1 MAERLRIDEAL
12 ARALLAAQ
20 FPQWADLPIA
30 PVAVN
35 GWDNKTFRLGGDLSL
50 RMPRHEA
57 YAAQVD
63 KEHRWL
69 PALAGRLPLAIPQP
83 VGRGTPGEGYPLP
96 WSVYRW
102 IDGEPLAGAGAV
114 GEADLARDLASFLT
128 ALQAV
133 PAGEGP
139 AAGAHN
145 FFRGGPLSTYDVQT
159 REAISRLEDAGAAR
173 AAEAVWAQALA
184 SAWRGPPVW
193 VHGDVAAGNLLMRD
207 GRLSAV
213 IDFGCLGTGDPA
225 CDLVMAWTRF
235 AGAARSAFMAA
246 MGLDAQTWARARG
259 WALWKALILA
269 TGISQAAPAQVADA
283 RRVLGEV
290 LQDG

>member
-1 MAERLRIDEAL
+1 MAERLRIDEGL

-20 FPQWADLPIA
+20 FPQWADLPITA
-30 PVAVN
+30 VAVN
-35 GWDNKTFRLGGDLSL
+35 GWDNKTFRLGDELSL

-57 YAAQVD
+57 YAAQVE

-69 PALAGRLPLAIPQP
+69 PVLAAGLSLPIPQP
-83 VGRGTPGEGYPLP
+83 VGRGAPGPGYPLP

-102 IDGEPLAGAGAV
+102 LDGEPLAGAADDV
-114 GEADLARDLASFLT
+114 QLALDLAAFLT
-128 ALQAV
+128 ALQAL

-139 AAGAHN
+139 AAGVHN
-145 FFRGGPLSTYDVQT
+145 FFRGGPLSTYDAQT
-159 REAISRLEDAGAAR
+159 REAIARLDDAGQAR
-173 AAEAVWAQALA
+173 AAQDVWDQALA
-184 SAWRGPPVW
+184 RAWDAPPVW

-207 GRLSAV
+207 GRLAAV

-235 AGAARSAFMAA
+235 EGEARAQFRAA

-269 TGISQAAPAQVADA
+269 TGVSQAAPAQVADA

-290 LQDG
+290 LGDG

>member
-12 ARALLAAQ
+12 ARALVAAQ
-20 FPQWADLPIA
+20 FPQWADLAIA

-35 GWDNKTFRLGGDLSL
+35 GWDNKTFRLGEAHLL

-57 YAAQVD
+57 YAAQVE
-63 KEHRWL
+63 KEQRWL
-69 PALAGRLPLAIPQP
+69 PLLAGRLPTPIPQP
-83 VGRGTPGEGYPLP
+83 VGRGAPGKGYPLP

-102 IDGEPLAGAGAV
+102 IDGAPLAEAGPV
-114 GEADLARDLASFLT
+114 DDMQLASDLASFLG
-128 ALQAV
+128 ALQAI
-133 PAGEGP
+133 AADEGP

-145 FFRGGPLSTYDVQT
+145 FFRGGPLATYDGQT
-159 REAISRLEDAGAAR
+159 REAISRLDDARTAQAAQR
-173 AAEAVWAQALA
+173 VWEQALA
-184 SAWRGPPVW
+184 SAWARPPVW
-193 VHGDVAAGNLLMRD
+193 VHGDVAAGNLLLRE
-207 GRLSAV
+207 GRLAAV

-235 AGAARSAFMAA
+235 AGDARAAFMSA

-290 LQDG
+290 LEGG

>member
-1 MAERLRIDEAL
+1 VAERLRIDEGL

-20 FPQWADLPIA
+20 FPQWAELPIA

-35 GWDNKTFRLGGDLSL
+35 GWDNKTFRLGEDLSL

-57 YAAQVD
+57 YAAQVE

-69 PALAGRLPLAIPQP
+69 PVLAGGLPLPIPQP
-83 VGRGTPGEGYPLP
+83 VGRGAPGPGYPLP
-96 WSVYRW
+96 WSVYGW
-102 IDGEPLAGAGAV
+102 LDGEPLAGAADDTQL
-114 GEADLARDLASFLT
+114 ALDLAAFLR

-145 FFRGGPLSTYDVQT
+145 FFRGGPLSTYDAQT
-159 REAISRLEDAGAAR
+159 REAIARLEDAGQAR
-173 AAEAVWAQALA
+173 AAQTVWDRALA
-184 SAWRGPPVW
+184 SAWRGPSVW
-193 VHGDVAAGNLLMRD
+193 VHGDVAAGNLLMQD
-207 GRLSAV
+207 GRLAAV

-235 AGAARSAFMAA
+235 TGQARAQFRSA

-269 TGISQAAPAQVADA
+269 TGVAQAAPAQVADA

-290 LQDG
+290 LGDG